1 MFYVS
6 DITGA
11 QSLYSEELARI
22 QREQAAELLQ
32 TERTAE
38 LTATPIDYTTEEA
51 AASGSQLSTP
61 STPSS
66 LESSHVAAGMAGASM
81 LHKGSEGK
89 ATSHTA
95 SVQDTPSPHQKH
107 DPHRQEI
114 SQVRPSLHIKRD
126 PSEPVE
132 FESRGSTSNPYQRLD
147 TPSPPRQKALIAS
160 QIMSTPV
167 ETLHKADP
175 VEKASKLFQERRF
188 RHVPVVMKGG
198 VLIGIVSDR
207 DFFSH
212 KNNNTRVEKIMTT
225 NVLSARPTTEI
236 RYIAQVLFEERIG
249 AMPIVEEGGKLVG
262 IITRSD
268 ILRTVVNQA
277 PLELWV

>member
-22 QREQAAELLQ
+22 QREQAVELLQ
-32 TERTAE
+32 TERAAE
-38 LTATPIDYTTEEA
+38 ATATPIDFTLDGGSEEGSLTTSPTA
-51 AASGSQLSTP
+51 TPAGASQ
-61 STPSS
+61 
-66 LESSHVAAGMAGASM
+66 VATGMAGATM
-81 LHKGSEGK
+81 LQKGAEGK
-89 ATSHTA
+89 TTSNDPSERETH
-95 SVQDTPSPHQKH
+95 SPHQKH

-132 FESRGSTSNPYQRLD
+132 FESRGPGANPYQRLD
-147 TPSPPRQKALIAS
+147 TPTPPREKAILAS
-160 QIMSTPV
+160 QIMTSPV
-167 ETLHKADP
+167 ETLQKSDTIR
-175 VEKASKLFQERRF
+175 KASKLFQDRRF
-188 RHVPVVMKGG
+188 RHVPVVKENDI
-198 VLIGIVSDR
+198 LIGIVSDR
-207 DFFSH
+207 DFFSQ
-212 KNNNTRVEKIMTT
+212 KSTNSRVEKIMTT
-225 NVLSARPTTEI
+225 NVLSARPNTEI
-236 RYIAQVLFEERIG
+236 RYIARVFFEERIG

-268 ILRTVVNQA
+268 ILRTVVNKA